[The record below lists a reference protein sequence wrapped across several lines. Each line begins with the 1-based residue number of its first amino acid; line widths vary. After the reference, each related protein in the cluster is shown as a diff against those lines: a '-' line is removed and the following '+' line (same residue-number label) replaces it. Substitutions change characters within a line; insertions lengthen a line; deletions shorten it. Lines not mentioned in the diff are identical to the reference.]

1 MFQNACYLVSNV
13 GTLDIMLDITL
24 LCLILNKKQ
33 GEVHLES
40 RSMEAL
46 YITGTFKD
54 KRSPDIQTSYMGVST
69 VSSTPF
75 QGEANEGHDRNDYPT
90 S

>member
-1 MFQNACYLVSNV
+1 MRY
-13 GTLDIMLDITL
+13 TLDITLDITL

-46 YITGTFKD
+46 YITGIPKKFK
-54 KRSPDIQTSYMGVST
+54 RLIYITLDITLLCLILNKK
-69 VSSTPF
+69 
-75 QGEANEGHDRNDYPT
+75 QGEVHLESRSTALDIT
-90 S
+90 

>member
-1 MFQNACYLVSNV
+1 MLA
-13 GTLDIMLDITL
+13 TLDITLDITL

-54 KRSPDIQTSYMGVST
+54 K
-69 VSSTPF
+69 
-75 QGEANEGHDRNDYPT
+75 
-90 S
+90 